1 MAQKLY
7 HQERRGAP
15 QQHLLENVCCVLLKC
30 LKILMASS
38 NIKVLP
44 KRIGNIL
51 GTKVL
56 EIPFAIL
63 F

>member
-1 MAQKLY
+1 
-7 HQERRGAP
+7 
-15 QQHLLENVCCVLLKC
+15 
-30 LKILMASS
+30 MASS

-44 KRIGNIL
+44 KSIGNIL

-56 EIPFAIL
+56 AIPFAIL